1 MAFYEELMGGGSR
14 DKHNRKPDHRAND
27 VLGEKLVHKTNRRL
41 DQRVED
47 VSAKRLVHKT
57 NRRPD
62 QAAEEQAPD
71 DTAKRHTIG
80 RKERPKH
87 PTQEQIEQSPWDTHL
102 GSWQPGDVLW
112 KTRMAALS
120 AYIREIRPMLVKG
133 MSEEE
138 VEGSK
143 TPKTLDYKG
152 TVIPPEDS
160 NMDPPIP
167 EPWVQRDELGRRP
180 RHTAAR
186 LLELEIKAFSRWI
199 APTQAEQDAREL
211 VRSNMVL
218 CIKSDPQ
225 NEHTSI
231 IPFGSTQTGVA
242 MPYSDIDIGLCNPKD
257 SRDTLEAQMIRLKR
271 TLDKGTDY
279 ILVVHRPPPNAI
291 VTAQHKSTGID
302 VQIIAKGK
310 PGRQDMVMKQYLSK
324 IPNLHQLYAV
334 VRTAFGI
341 RGFVDPYIGGISAYG
356 TFMMLVAALT
366 RRGTPSHVHEST
378 SAQLL
383 HFLSFWASFDMEKYG
398 MTLYSSSIGDMKAK
412 PFRKINLDTSGQ
424 AERYQNVQAALRR
437 SDWMRA
443 GQYRIGVLRPRQPY
457 LLCLQDPALATN
469 DLGGNCHAIK
479 HMQETIRA
487 MHRDLVRSMAEHD
500 QAVERTRSGADG
512 VSLKDQPSLLQL
524 LVGRSHEMYG
534 KRRENITANAKANHR
549 RLREVRHATKAL
561 ALKTPKSA
569 FGPKR
574 MKYMYPPKAAATS
587 PGTS

>member
-1 MAFYEELMGGGSR
+1 MALYDELMGGDSGN
-14 DKHNRKPDHRAND
+14 KHNKRSDRRAKDTLGKP
-27 VLGEKLVHKTNRRL
+27 
-41 DQRVED
+41 
-47 VSAKRLVHKT
+47 LVHKT

-62 QAAEEQAPD
+62 QRAEERVAD
-71 DTAKRHTIG
+71 DTANKHTID
-80 RKERPKH
+80 RKERTDL
-87 PTQEQIEQSPWDTHL
+87 PTQEQIEKSPWDTHL
-102 GSWQPGDVLW
+102 GSWGPGEVLW
-112 KTRMAALS
+112 KIRMAALS

-152 TVIPPEDS
+152 DVVPPEDS
-160 NMDPPIP
+160 NVDPAVP
-167 EPWVQRDELGRRP
+167 EPWIQNDEHGRRP
-180 RHTAAR
+180 RHSAAR
-186 LLELEIKAFSRWI
+186 VLELEITAFSGWM

-211 VRSNMVL
+211 VRMNMGI

-225 NEHTSI
+225 NEHTTI
-231 IPFGSTQTGVA
+231 VPFGSTQTGVA
-242 MPYSDIDIGLCNPKD
+242 MPYSDIDIGLCNPRD
-257 SRDTLEAQMIRLKR
+257 SRDTLESQILRLKR
-271 TLDKGTDY
+271 TLEKGTDY

-302 VQIIAKGK
+302 VQVIAKGK
-310 PGRQDMVMKQYLSK
+310 PGRQDMVMKQYLNK
-324 IPNLHQLYAV
+324 IPHLHQLYSV

-366 RRGTPSHVHEST
+366 RRGTPTDLHKST

-383 HFLSFWASFDMEKYG
+383 HFLSFWADFDMEKYG
-398 MTLYSSSIGDMKAK
+398 MTLYSKSIGDMKAK
-412 PFRKINLDTSGQ
+412 PFRKFNLDTYGQ

-469 DLGGNCHAIK
+469 DLGGNCHAVK

-500 QAVERTRSGADG
+500 QAVADG
-512 VSLKDQPSLLQL
+512 EDLKDQPSLLQL
-524 LVGRSHEMYG
+524 LVGRSHETYA
-534 KRRENITANAKANHR
+534 KRREHITANAKAN
-549 RLREVRHATKAL
+549 LKKLWDVRHATKAQVT
-561 ALKTPKSA
+561 KTPKTS
-569 FGPKR
+569 FGTKR
-574 MKYMYPPKAAATS
+574 MEYSRKAETS
-587 PGTS
+587 PGTGTS

>member
-1 MAFYEELMGGGSR
+1 MSLYEELMGGGTGT
-14 DKHNRKPDHRAND
+14 KHNRKPEHRA
-27 VLGEKLVHKTNRRL
+27 K
-41 DQRVED
+41 D
-47 VSAKRLVHKT
+47 VSEKKLVHKT

-62 QAAEEQAPD
+62 QRKVEQVAD
-71 DTAKRHTIG
+71 DTAKKHTIG
-80 RKERPKH
+80 RKERPEHSAQK
-87 PTQEQIEQSPWDTHL
+87 QIEVSPWDPQL
-102 GSWQPGDVLW
+102 GSWIPGELSW

-152 TVIPPEDS
+152 DVIPPEAS
-160 NMDPPIP
+160 NVDPPVP
-167 EPWVQRDELGRRP
+167 EPWVQNDEHGRRP
-180 RHTAAR
+180 RHTAAQ
-186 LLELEIKAFSRWI
+186 LLELEITAFSKWM

-211 VRSNMVL
+211 VRMNMGI

-225 NEHTSI
+225 NEHTKI
-231 IPFGSTQTGVA
+231 VPFGSTQTGVA
-242 MPYSDIDIGLCNPKD
+242 MPYSDIDIGLCNPRD
-257 SRDTLEAQMIRLKR
+257 SRDTLEPQMLRLKR
-271 TLDKGTDY
+271 TLEKGSDY

-302 VQIIAKGK
+302 VQVIAKGK
-310 PGRQDMVMKQYLSK
+310 PGRQDMVMKQYLNK
-324 IPNLHQLYAV
+324 IPHLHELYSV

-366 RRGTPSHVHEST
+366 RRGTPADIHKST

-383 HFLSFWASFDMEKYG
+383 HFLSFWADFNMEKYG
-398 MTLYSSSIGDMKAK
+398 MTLYSESIGDMKAK
-412 PFRKINLDTSGQ
+412 PFRKFNLETHGQ
-424 AERYQNVQAALRR
+424 AERYQNVQAAFRR
-437 SDWMRA
+437 IDWMRA

-479 HMQETIRA
+479 HMQETIKA

-500 QAVERTRSGADG
+500 QAVADG
-512 VSLKDQPSLLQL
+512 ANLKDQPSLLQL
-524 LVGRSHEMYG
+524 LVGRSHETYA
-534 KRRENITANAKANHR
+534 KRREHITANAKANFKNLCDMR
-549 RLREVRHATKAL
+549 RATKAL
-561 ALKTPKSA
+561 ATKTPKTS
-569 FGPKR
+569 FGTKKL
-574 MKYMYPPKAAATS
+574 KYARKAETS
-587 PGTS
+587 PGTGTS